1 MNKDNHSL
9 GKLYLEST
17 GATFDATLG
26 PHAAAPLQEPILTR
40 IDIEDIDNIDNEE
53 EEHSHHNNDT
63 IKSELYK
70 ISEYGPKLLELIDNV
85 EIDPWVQSKIAVA
98 SDHISSVYHFL
109 KYKSDESA
117 CGCEEVEGGVN
128 PAEFIDN
135 IMSGI

>member
-1 MNKDNHSL
+1 M
-9 GKLYLEST
+9 
-17 GATFDATLG
+17 
-26 PHAAAPLQEPILTR
+26 
-40 IDIEDIDNIDNEE
+40 
-53 EEHSHHNNDT
+53 
-63 IKSELYK
+63 YK

-117 CGCEEVEGGVN
+117 CGCKEVEGGVN